1 MESSEIMN
9 NSKSRHAI
17 IVIKNK
23 ENKYLQYYDERWDS
37 YLFLN
42 CKLYDDSNNE
52 IIKEYVSKQLSIDI
66 NKITSIYVGE
76 KVHTKF
82 SESAQKEKEYQ
93 HYFYDVKIE
102 GIDSLLLDNTKYR
115 WYSYDEL
122 LNDDRIKKVNSDIVG
137 FIKEFNL

>member
-76 KVHTKF
+76 KVYTKF
-82 SESAQKEKEYQ
+82 SESAQREK
-93 HYFYDVKIE
+93 
-102 GIDSLLLDNTKYR
+102 
-115 WYSYDEL
+115 
-122 LNDDRIKKVNSDIVG
+122 
-137 FIKEFNL
+137 

>member
-1 MESSEIMN
+1 MI

-17 IVIKNK
+17 IVIKNN

-42 CKLYDDSNNE
+42 CKLHDNSDE
-52 IIKEYVSKQLSIDI
+52 IVKEYVSKQLNIDI
-66 NKITSIYVGE
+66 NKITCIYVGE

-82 SESAQKEKEYQ
+82 SESAKKEKDYQ

-102 GIDSLLLDNTKYR
+102 GVDSLLLDNAKYR